1 MSDCTRRRFLE
12 NSARAGVG
20 ALVLAQLSA
29 CTSGGPVDGTI
40 PATNGQAELTFTQF
54 PNLATVGG
62 GVVVDANGTLLVVIR
77 TGDMTATALSAVC
90 THSGC
95 TVEYVGGND
104 PISCPCHGST
114 FNVAGAVL
122 GGPAR
127 RSLKSYTAAVDSS
140 GVTVT
145 LA

>member
-12 NSARAGVG
+12 TTARAGAG
-20 ALVLAQLSA
+20 AFVLAQLSA
-29 CTSGGPVDGTI
+29 CNSGGPVDGSVA
-40 PATNGQAELTFTQF
+40 ATNGEAALTFAQF
-54 PNLATVGG
+54 PTLATVGG
-62 GVVVDANGTLLVVIR
+62 GVVVDASGTLLVVIR
-77 TGDMTATALSAVC
+77 TGDTTATALSAVC
-90 THSGC
+90 THESC
-95 TVEYVGGND
+95 TVEYMGGND

-114 FNVAGAVL
+114 FNLAGTVL

-127 RSLKSYTAAVDSS
+127 RSLKSYAAAVDSN